1 MTLRGLWTPWR
12 SAITLGAIP
21 GRALRDAVYIWLRCG
36 TDLGINFPIMDSD
49 ARPHTALHAALA
61 RLLRPLFRLLLRH
74 QVSFGAF
81 EELAKRVYVEVAL
94 NDFAIPGKKPSISRA
109 SILSGL
115 TRKEVQR
122 LLTSSSDEPGGSA
135 LDSERYNRAAR
146 VLTGWVRDSQYL
158 DAKGQPKALSV
169 DGDNGFAA
177 LVRRHSGD
185 MPARAVL
192 DELQRVGAVRRRDDG
207 LIELLARAYVPRS
220 SPADKLA
227 ILGSD
232 VADLVETIGH
242 NLDDGETDPRFQRK
256 VMYQSIPVSAL
267 PAFRKRSAANAQAL
281 LEKFDQWLAE
291 HDVAN
296 PPDHL
301 DAPRARVGVGI
312 YYFEEPAAPA
322 PSADNSKGETT

>member
-1 MTLRGLWTPWR
+1 
-12 SAITLGAIP
+12 
-21 GRALRDAVYIWLRCG
+21 
-36 TDLGINFPIMDSD
+36 MDSD
-49 ARPHTALHAALA
+49 ARPHAALHTALAT
-61 RLLRPLFRLLLRH
+61 LLRPLFRLLLRH

-94 NDFAIPGKKPSISRA
+94 NDFGIPGKKPSISRA

-122 LLTSSSDEPGGSA
+122 LLSTSDDLSDGRA
-135 LDSERYNRAAR
+135 LDERYNRAAR

-158 DAKGQPKALSV
+158 DAKGQPKALSA
-169 DGDNGFAA
+169 DGDEGFAA

-192 DELQRVGAVRRRDDG
+192 DELERVGAVRRRDDG

-232 VADLVETIGH
+232 VADLIETIGH
-242 NLDDGETDPRFQRK
+242 NLEDGESDARFQRK
-256 VMYQSIPVSAL
+256 VMYQSIPASAL

-291 HDVAN
+291 HDVEN
-296 PPDHL
+296 PPGRP
-301 DAPRARVGVGI
+301 DAARARVGVGI
-312 YYFEEPAAPA
+312 YYFEERAAST
-322 PSADNSKGETT
+322 PSSRDSDSQGDST